1 MTYWQ
6 QLFVRVAVLARRDL
20 RFACAGMN
28 LIRVWIIP
36 SLGARHVL
44 L

>member
-20 RFACAGMN
+20 QFACAGMN
-28 LIRVWIIP
+28 LVRLAWG
-36 SLGARHVL
+36 LDMYCR
-44 L
+44 